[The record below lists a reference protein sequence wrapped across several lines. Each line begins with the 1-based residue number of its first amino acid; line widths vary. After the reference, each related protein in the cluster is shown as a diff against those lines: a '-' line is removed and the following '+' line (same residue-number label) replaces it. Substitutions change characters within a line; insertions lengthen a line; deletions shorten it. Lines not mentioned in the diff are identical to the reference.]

1 MHKRTALPLALA
13 LTAALAMPLAG
24 QGKGKGS
31 DDNRGKGSRGDA
43 PAARGNQ
50 GQDRGRDAQARSDN
64 RGRGNDVDR
73 GRAQADRGRGND
85 DRGRPAVPPGQ
96 ARRDDDRGN
105 RGAAS
110 AFGRARAAEVREAGG
125 DVAGPA
131 RGGRFARAFDPD
143 EVRPVVRGFAVSP
156 KLSERI
162 AGRAVA
168 LAFDRGVG
176 DDLLIVQPVDNR
188 VRVVN
193 RDGLLLLELDEDRA
207 RRLGGWRVVTLRD
220 DDDDDDDREGSPA
233 FCRSGAGHPNWGRQW
248 CIDKGFGLGV
258 DRDIRWGRAIEL
270 EDVVLRRRVD
280 QTDLTRDVLFDVLGD
295 VVFNRLAAHAL
306 TLGLVDPLVGRWV
319 VEPAGRRV
327 LLVNAG
333 PAPVAEV
340 VDTNGDNRA
349 DVMLVALRPW

>member
-1 MHKRTALPLALA
+1 MHTRSAWPVALA
-13 LTAALAMPLAG
+13 LTAALAMPLSS
-24 QGKGKGS
+24 QGKGKGN

-50 GQDRGRDAQARSDN
+50 GHDRGRDAQVRSDK
-64 RGRGNDVDR
+64 RGRGNDDDR
-73 GRAQADRGRGND
+73 GRGQADRGRGND

-96 ARRDDDRGN
+96 ARR
-105 RGAAS
+105 
-110 AFGRARAAEVREAGG
+110 EVRESGG

-131 RGGRFARAFDPD
+131 RGGRFARSFDPD
-143 EVRPVVRGFAVSP
+143 EVRPIVRGFAVSP

-193 RDGLLLLELDEDRA
+193 RDGLLLLELDEERA
-207 RRLGGWRVVTLRD
+207 RRLGGWRVVTLRDD

-248 CIDKGFGLGV
+248 CVDKGFGLGI

-280 QTDLTRDVLFDVLGD
+280 ETDLTRDVLFDVLGD

-333 PAPVAEV
+333 TAPVAEV
-340 VDTNGDNRA
+340 VDTNSDNRA